1 MVDAS
6 LTFIAKRLD
15 TFLRHEP
22 EGNDGGATNAG
33 IGGEGDK
40 GNSTTE
46 QLLDDKLHEL
56 TTSVEMFKGAQ
67 IFTPTLEQRTG

>member
-6 LTFIAKRLD
+6 LTFFAKRLD
-15 TFLRHEP
+15 TFLRHGN
-22 EGNDGGATNAG
+22 EGNDGGATSAE
-33 IGGEGDK
+33 IGEEGDK

-46 QLLDDKLHEL
+46 QLLDGKLHEL